1 MSVAL
6 LPLTAVGHARHHAGH
21 HARLHRHAGLHALPA
36 VRLLLLHVLLRVH
49 LLRVALRRLAVP
61 RLLLITLLLLTTLL
75 VVALLAVVRPAAVH
89 FWAGSLR
96 LRGGREP
103 VWRSSWLKLR
113 RTEAC
118 GPADLA
124 QRRRPMPA
132 QRAFGARGRG
142 ERAPRAQCASRAST
156 AACPST

>member
-21 HARLHRHAGLHALPA
+21 HARLHRHAGLHALPT

-103 VWRSSWLKLR
+103 VCSEQLAEAQEDGSVRDGRSS
-113 RTEAC
+113 
-118 GPADLA
+118 
-124 QRRRPMPA
+124 MP
-132 QRAFGARGRG
+132 QGTD
-142 ERAPRAQCASRAST
+142 AST
-156 AACPST
+156 ARFRRSRTR

>member
-1 MSVAL
+1 M
-6 LPLTAVGHARHHAGH
+6 
-21 HARLHRHAGLHALPA
+21 HALPT

-96 LRGGREP
+96 LRGGREAGLLAP
-103 VWRSSWLKLR
+103 ARSSWLSKLR
-113 RTEAC
+113 GRK
-118 GPADLA
+118 
-124 QRRRPMPA
+124 
-132 QRAFGARGRG
+132 RAGRHF
-142 ERAPRAQCASRAST
+142 
-156 AACPST
+156 PS